1 MPVNKSNSNVVNA
14 VEAGFKPGQAAA
26 TKNKAILSSLLGMNK
41 NVYIPTGE
49 WWLDGVISRSNSN
62 GKVKIYGDGASL
74 TRILQLQDLSRTLV
88 IQDYKAIEIEDL
100 AFIGQIGRNGPQ
112 GLDVN
117 DTDLTS
123 YNTPLWLVG
132 CENVRIRNCEFSG
145 WSTKTG
151 ALVYQDC
158 RVVNIQDN
166 LFWNNEELNSLGCD
180 ILQRASNDTYGSR
193 IPGTDHVITG
203 NQCLSNNNVG
213 IGLIQPANRFIISN
227 NICVAKDEN
236 LEEVLDMASGLRRK
250 EGISVYNIT
259 SVNQRVTDSHRGIIT
274 DNQVKNTRW
283 SGIYLN
289 ANNIGNVQDNRGGF
303 NGTVSGN
310 RVDNTCNEVGPG
322 QSANLQGGIAVIATQ
337 GCVIA
342 NNVITRVRGYG
353 QFDPDTG
360 SAWNAGIILS
370 SELGGTPNT
379 DGIKMQT
386 SIICEGNHVS
396 DIMGFGIWV
405 DTPTSPVTISGNHV
419 VDASLGAFEVNGEC
433 DQDLTIINNLF
444 WQSSNGR
451 EPVLRGATARA
462 NSDPST
468 VLFSYF
474 VDSSS
479 GTGKATFRGN
489 TIRWDYDLNQ
499 SSSFQDNDQLYLLQV
514 DGDGGKD
521 TIIDN
526 EIVSSAP
533 KVATHRISG
542 IRLKKLPTT
551 REFANRIRLESNTVQ
566 GCYYGVLSDAEGTS
580 KGPVILDSFRW
591 IDNAADIA
599 TSSND
604 AVFNGRWLGDI
615 CEVRS
620 TATNPTSGNWIE
632 GDTYRTALSL
642 FVCDGDGEGV
652 NASWAQAWTGA

>member
-26 TKNKAILSSLLGMNK
+26 AKNKAILSSLLGMNK

-88 IQDYKAIEIEDL
+88 IQDYKAIEIEDI

-289 ANNIGNVQDNRGGF
+289 ANNIGNIQDNRGGF
-303 NGTVSGN
+303 
-310 RVDNTCNEVGPG
+310 
-322 QSANLQGGIAVIATQ
+322 
-337 GCVIA
+337 
-342 NNVITRVRGYG
+342 
-353 QFDPDTG
+353 
-360 SAWNAGIILS
+360 
-370 SELGGTPNT
+370 
-379 DGIKMQT
+379 
-386 SIICEGNHVS
+386 
-396 DIMGFGIWV
+396 
-405 DTPTSPVTISGNHV
+405 
-419 VDASLGAFEVNGEC
+419 
-433 DQDLTIINNLF
+433 
-444 WQSSNGR
+444 
-451 EPVLRGATARA
+451 
-462 NSDPST
+462 
-468 VLFSYF
+468 
-474 VDSSS
+474 
-479 GTGKATFRGN
+479 
-489 TIRWDYDLNQ
+489 
-499 SSSFQDNDQLYLLQV
+499 
-514 DGDGGKD
+514 
-521 TIIDN
+521 
-526 EIVSSAP
+526 
-533 KVATHRISG
+533 
-542 IRLKKLPTT
+542 
-551 REFANRIRLESNTVQ
+551 
-566 GCYYGVLSDAEGTS
+566 
-580 KGPVILDSFRW
+580 
-591 IDNAADIA
+591 
-599 TSSND
+599 
-604 AVFNGRWLGDI
+604 
-615 CEVRS
+615 
-620 TATNPTSGNWIE
+620 
-632 GDTYRTALSL
+632 
-642 FVCDGDGEGV
+642 
-652 NASWAQAWTGA
+652 